1 MGQRLKFY
9 GWGREGEGLDE
20 DERSR
25 VFRFAAEKLSVEQSA
40 IPAPPQ
46 ASEITLRAPRISAPA
61 SLASVLTRDP
71 HERLLHT
78 YGKSYPET
86 VRAFA

>member
-25 VFRFAAEKLSVEQSA
+25 VFRFAAEKLSVERSA
-40 IPAPPQ
+40 AAEPPQ
-46 ASEITLRAPRISAPA
+46 ASEITLRAPRGWWRPLRARG
-61 SLASVLTRDP
+61 SVVACR
-71 HERLLHT
+71 
-78 YGKSYPET
+78 G
-86 VRAFA
+86 